1 MSWYQTVDELVRSVL
16 VLFGPGALVGAVIGL
31 RRWWLIGAAP
41 ALSVGLLS
49 GWAVVLGVV
58 GVPWTV
64 LTVAGCVLLTAAVLA
79 GAPRLVRR
87 RWSVDEARMG
97 WAPFTV
103 AGLGVAGLLAAWA
116 MKIGMVEPDAPPQTW
131 DAVFHLNGLRFILDT
146 QNGSSLHLGLLTNP
160 MKEVSVYP
168 AGWHDVTSLVVGD
181 NIAVA
186 ANVVAIVIVA
196 VLFPL
201 GSALLAS
208 ALLPASRFLPGLA
221 AVASVSFVA
230 FPSRLLSFGTL
241 WPNALGYAL
250 LPIAMALTVRLL
262 EAPVRRSIPNPQAG
276 TRHAASPVRA
286 LTDEL
291 VVASDGPTRRNRPAL
306 VVALVLTLVAVTAAH
321 PNALLSY
328 VVVVGVLL
336 LSVVCTT
343 LVRAVRDRMVG
354 VLLGVLVLLAAVAL
368 AAVALFRS
376 PQMQS
381 ALAYSRPTYA
391 TARDAIIQALTD
403 SQLGVLG
410 WGNAEQSWVLAA
422 LTVLGFLYAAS
433 RRRLWWLAGSY
444 VVVIVFDV
452 AAMDQTLPIGFLTGP
467 WYNDAVRLGG
477 LVVLVAV
484 PLVALGL
491 HLLLTGVL
499 ALVGQLVQALRR
511 LGGLP
516 GGTRAGRVVTAAT
529 AACIVV
535 AFLLTTGL
543 GRQDLREQRIRAEYG
558 RSEDLA
564 WPGIV
569 TRGEIDLFKRMQE
582 TMPDDALVLGSPFTG
597 SALVYALGGTQVVF
611 SHFRGG
617 WSADARYLGLH
628 FNEIATD
635 PEVCAAINR
644 LGVTHVYLD
653 PQMYWPEH
661 ASQQLYTGITAE
673 LPVSDGFTL
682 VDQAERA
689 RLYSIDI
696 C

>member
-1 MSWYQTVDELVRSVL
+1 MSWYRAVDELALSIL

-31 RRWWLIGAAP
+31 RRWWLIGVAP
-41 ALSVGLLS
+41 ALSVGLLA
-49 GWAVVLGVV
+49 GWAVVLGAV
-58 GVPWTV
+58 GIPWTL
-64 LTVAGCVLLTAAVLA
+64 LTVTGSVVVTAALA
-79 GAPRLVRR
+79 AAAPRVVRR
-87 RWSVDEARMG
+87 RWTVDEARMG

-103 AGLGVAGLLAAWA
+103 SGLGLAGLLGAWA
-116 MKIGMVEPDAPPQTW
+116 MKIGMAEPDAPPQTW
-131 DAVFHLNGLRFILDT
+131 DAVFHLNALRFIQDT
-146 QNGSSLHLGLLTNP
+146 QNASSLHLGLLTNP
-160 MKEVSVYP
+160 MRDTSIYP
-168 AGWHDVTSLVVGD
+168 AGWHDVASLVVSD
-181 NIAVA
+181 NVAVA

-208 ALLPASRFLPGLA
+208 ALMPSSRFLPGLA

-262 EAPVRRSIPNPQAG
+262 GDLPDGGPSRRRSG
-276 TRHAASPVRA
+276 MLHAAADHR

-291 VVASDGPTRRNRPAL
+291 LLDDGSAGRNRPAL
-306 VVALVLTLVAVTAAH
+306 ALALAVTLVAVTATH

-328 VVVVGVLL
+328 VVVTGAFLVAVLC
-336 LSVVCTT
+336 ST
-343 LVRAVRDRMVG
+343 LVRAARERRTG
-354 VLLGVLVLLAAVAL
+354 VLLGLVGLLAAIAV

-381 ALAYSRPTYA
+381 AVAYSRPTYA
-391 TARDAIIQALTD
+391 TARDAIVQALTD

-410 WGNAEQSWVLAA
+410 WGNSEQSWVLAA
-422 LTVLGFLYAAS
+422 LTILGLLYAAT
-433 RRRLWWLAGSY
+433 RRRLWWLAVSY
-444 VVVIVFDV
+444 VVVLVFDV

-467 WYNDAVRLGG
+467 WYSDAVRLGG

-484 PLVALGL
+484 PLVALGM

-499 ALVGQLVQALRR
+499 ALAGMLLSAWGRR
-511 LGGLP
+511 ADRP
-516 GGTRAGRVVTAAT
+516 GGTRARKVAAAAT
-529 AACIVV
+529 AVCVV
-535 AFLLTTGL
+535 AAFLVTTGL

-569 TRGEIDLFKRMQE
+569 TRGELDLFERMEQ

-597 SALVYALGGTQVVF
+597 SALAYALADTDVVF
-611 SHFRGG
+611 PHFRGK
-617 WSADARYLGLH
+617 WSEDARYLGQH
-628 FNEIATD
+628 FDEIATD
-635 PEVCAAINR
+635 PEVCAAITR

-661 ASQQLYTGITAE
+661 ASQQLYTGIPAE
-673 LPVSDGFTL
+673 VPVQDGFTL
-682 VDQAERA
+682 VDEAERA
-689 RLYSIDI
+689 RLYSIDL